1 MMKDSVLFE
10 AWMDAEWSDNLFLVN
25 DNLW

>member
-25 DNLW
+25 DNL